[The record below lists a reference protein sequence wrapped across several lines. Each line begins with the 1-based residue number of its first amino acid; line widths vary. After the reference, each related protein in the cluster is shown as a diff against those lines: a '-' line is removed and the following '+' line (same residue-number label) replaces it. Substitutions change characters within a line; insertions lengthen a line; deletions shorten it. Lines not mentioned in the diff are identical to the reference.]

1 MKVAITGHTSGIG
14 RELYKHFDNVVGFSR
29 SNGYD
34 ITKDLDKIIEESK
47 NADIFINNAYSGFMQ
62 TELLFKLFH
71 LWKDQDKLIVNISSN
86 SGDGI
91 KPKVHPYSIHK
102 AALDKAC
109 EQLSHQKVKCKVINI
124 RPGWVDTPM
133 VEVVKATK
141 MDPIELAELIVFLM
155 KSRSYIC
162 REITIVPS

>member
-14 RELYKHFDNVVGFSR
+14 KELYKQFDNIVGFSR

-34 ITKDLDKIIEESK
+34 ITVDIDKIIEESK
-47 NADIFINNAYSGFMQ
+47 NFDIFINNSYSGFVQ
-62 TELLFKLFH
+62 TELLFKLFD

-102 AALDKAC
+102 MALDKAC

-133 VEVVKATK
+133 VEAVKATK
-141 MDPIELAELIVFLM
+141 MDPKELAELIVFLM